1 MIYEYPKI
9 EPIDVEVLELIRD
22 QRRVLQHQVNTNP
35 LRWRGFLRRN
45 TLARAIRGSNSI
57 EGFNANLAEAIAI
70 VDSERPE
77 TLEDET
83 RKALEGYRL
92 AMTHVLGVHSDP
104 YVEINTQFIRS
115 LHFMMI
121 SYDMAKMPGQWRTGD
136 VYVVSEP
143 DGERVYEGPPAD
155 NVPMLM
161 RELTE
166 QILAEDGIESATVLG
181 AMAHLNLAMIHPFK
195 DGNGRMA
202 RALQTLVIARNG
214 ILSPEFSSIEEWLG
228 RNTESYYAILKET
241 GEGAWNPQKS
251 ALPWVRFCLKAHYQQ
266 AATIIRRNEIMG
278 RIWAEIETIRKTCG
292 LHERVETTLMD
303 ATFGYKVTSARHK
316 EAAEV
321 SDIVATRELKRLAD
335 IGLLKAVGEKRGRF
349 YLASEKL
356 LEIFARCNIRP
367 TKAPDPYTML
377 SNK

>member
-1 MIYEYPKI
+1 MIYEYPKSNQSMLRCLSLSVI
-9 EPIDVEVLELIRD
+9 NGVRFSIKSIQILCAGVDFCAEHTRARHKRIKQHWGLQRQSRWGNRDSRFRTAWNAWRRNPKGARGLPSRHDTCPECPQRSLCRD
-22 QRRVLQHQVNTNP
+22 QYSIHSKPTLYDDQ
-35 LRWRGFLRRN
+35 LRHGEDAWTMADGGCLCRKWTWWRASLRRSTSWQCPYAHERIDRAN
-45 TLARAIRGSNSI
+45 SCRGRNWVSNCARSHGAPKFSNDPSI
-57 EGFNANLAEAIAI
+57 QGWK
-70 VDSERPE
+70 RPN
-77 TLEDET
+77 
-83 RKALEGYRL
+83 
-92 AMTHVLGVHSDP
+92 GVRP
-104 YVEINTQFIRS
+104 
-115 LHFMMI
+115 
-121 SYDMAKMPGQWRTGD
+121 
-136 VYVVSEP
+136 
-143 DGERVYEGPPAD
+143 
-155 NVPMLM
+155 
-161 RELTE
+161 
-166 QILAEDGIESATVLG
+166 
-181 AMAHLNLAMIHPFK
+181 
-195 DGNGRMA
+195 
-202 RALQTLVIARNG
+202 QTLVIARNG

-228 RNTESYYAILKET
+228 RNTESYYVILKET

>member
-1 MIYEYPKI
+1 
-9 EPIDVEVLELIRD
+9 
-22 QRRVLQHQVNTNP
+22 
-35 LRWRGFLRRN
+35 
-45 TLARAIRGSNSI
+45 
-57 EGFNANLAEAIAI
+57 
-70 VDSERPE
+70 
-77 TLEDET
+77 
-83 RKALEGYRL
+83 
-92 AMTHVLGVHSDP
+92 MTHVLSVHNDP

-202 RALQTLVIARNG
+202 CALQTLVIARNG

-228 RNTESYYAILKET
+228 RNTESYYVILKET
-241 GEGAWNPQKS
+241 GEGAWNPQKV
-251 ALPWVRFCLKAHYQQ
+251 LFL
-266 AATIIRRNEIMG
+266 G
-278 RIWAEIETIRKTCG
+278 
-292 LHERVETTLMD
+292 
-303 ATFGYKVTSARHK
+303 
-316 EAAEV
+316 
-321 SDIVATRELKRLAD
+321 
-335 IGLLKAVGEKRGRF
+335 
-349 YLASEKL
+349 
-356 LEIFARCNIRP
+356 
-367 TKAPDPYTML
+367 
-377 SNK
+377 